1 MGIQTQHRSAFVG
14 IRPPRESCLE
24 HRLEVAKP
32 VNPQF
37 TTPPH
42 IDVDVSFANGPWK
55 CAAIE
60 AKFCEPYSQKP
71 RGLKRCYLDQTALW
85 EGRPNL
91 RNLAEATNPVDRMHS
106 SLHAAQLIQ
115 HLLGLRKQHDKS
127 FVLIYLW
134 FDVPN
139 APDAATH
146 RQEVESFGRILK
158 SDGIAFVSR
167 TYQEVFQL

>member
-1 MGIQTQHRSAFVG
+1 MFRLPMVHGNVPPLKLSFVNR
-14 IRPPRESCLE
+14 IVKSPEASS
-24 HRLEVAKP
+24 VAILTKP
-32 VNPQF
+32 LF
-37 TTPPH
+37 
-42 IDVDVSFANGPWK
+42 
-55 CAAIE
+55 
-60 AKFCEPYSQKP
+60 
-71 RGLKRCYLDQTALW
+71 

-91 RNLAEATNPVDRMHS
+91 RNLAEAINPVNRMHS